1 MTLGTSGKTLEEIGQ
16 SQKRMPRIFLVS
28 PHCQC
33 SNKASILAVF
43 FG

>member
-1 MTLGTSGKTLEEIGQ
+1 MALCTSGKILEETGQ
-16 SQKRMPRIFLVS
+16 SQQRIARIFLAS
-28 PHCQC
+28 PR